1 MRLRVLD
8 GPAKGRVLNGKIT
21 NETFMYEP
29 KAVIKGTKNWNTYWF
44 EVGKYTIYKYL
55 KRKHED
61 EALSGTFLDI
71 EGDFFKVEQV
81 TNELD
86 KNILDKIDFKIAE
99 VCSIATKGVEI
110 LMNQQRSRRMEI
122 TPEGKTENNVVI
134 SFDGKEV
141 ILKSLFIEYIEL
153 ETDSGSYENGYW
165 RLSDNGDKTKEFK
178 SNKLSHKDKIFKT
191 YDNLY
196 SFFFR
201 K

>member
-8 GPAKGRVLNGKIT
+8 GPAKGIVLNGKIT

-55 KRKHED
+55 QRKHED

-71 EGDFFKVEQV
+71 EGDFFKVEVV
-81 TNELD
+81 TNEPD
-86 KNILDKIDFKIAE
+86 KSILDTIHFRIAE

-110 LMNQQRSRRMEI
+110 LMNQQRSHRMEI
-122 TPEGKTENNVVI
+122 MPEGKTENNVVI
-134 SFDGKEV
+134 SFNDKEI

-165 RLSDNGDKTKEFK
+165 RLTDHGDKANQFICRE
-178 SNKLSHKDKIFKT
+178 LIHKDNIFKT
-191 YDNLY
+191 YNNLY